1 MLYLSGVKKQMV
13 MKKIL
18 ILILTAILFSS
29 CVTVNINFAE
39 KQKQPVNQTDSL
51 QTLES
56 WY

>member
-1 MLYLSGVKKQMV
+1 MV

-18 ILILTAILFSS
+18 ILIITAILFSS
-29 CVTVNINFAE
+29 CVTVNINFTE
-39 KQKQPVNQTDSL
+39 KQKQPVNHTDSL